1 MPLFPSESTVFSI
14 KKDAKIHKEDAL
26 RITKQKLLSLS
37 VDRPEHRPTRSKYD
51 AHDTAMGKTN
61 KTMTMEDNIHQDTV
75 ENIF

>member
-26 RITKQKLLSLS
+26 RITKQKLQSLS

-51 AHDTAMGKTN
+51 PHDSMSKTN
-61 KTMTMEDNIHQDTV
+61 KTMTMEDNIH
-75 ENIF
+75 